1 LLATSLE
8 PCNGF
13 CRTCARLR
21 LRGTDECV
29 RPHTGRANQLGYSEV
44 TARGDNIL
52 EHSLADNDIRATYM
66 EAGTSPAR
74 RARAQH
80 RHELRTL
87 AYVTLDQA
95 NGGIVRN
102 LTHSGIGVQVVAAV
116 RPRQQLR
123 VRFELRYPRLQ
134 VETRAEVVWA
144 TFSGQCGIRFLDMP
158 PALKQQINQWIF
170 GNLLEGISLHAEHSG
185 SIFAPRPESEVRVH
199 AAGNGRASTAAEEE
213 DDGLMV
219 SASPVKVIALPV
231 RREPPEPVIE
241 EEGAI
246 DEMQPASADLDWL
259 SQPLTGRTLAWT
271 VDGLVVL
278 ASLLL
283 FTLVFLS
290 VTREAPKWPLPM
302 VSGAAL
308 TMAGLYW
315 AFFRYFAGGSLG
327 TRLAR
332 IAESEGLDRERQETF
347 R

>member
-1 LLATSLE
+1 
-8 PCNGF
+8 
-13 CRTCARLR
+13 
-21 LRGTDECV
+21 
-29 RPHTGRANQLGYSEV
+29 
-44 TARGDNIL
+44 
-52 EHSLADNDIRATYM
+52 M

-74 RARAQH
+74 QARAQH

-144 TFSGQCGIRFLDMP
+144 TFSGQCGIRFLDIP
-158 PALKQQINQWIF
+158 PVLKQQINQWIF

-185 SIFAPRPESEVRVH
+185 SIFAPRPENEVRVPVP
-199 AAGNGRASTAAEEE
+199 GNGHSSTVAKEE

-241 EEGAI
+241 EEGVI
-246 DEMQPASADLDWL
+246 GETPASADLGWL
-259 SQPLTGRTLAWT
+259 SQPLTGQTLAWT
-271 VDGLVVL
+271 VDGLVVF

-308 TMAGLYW
+308 TVAGLYW
-315 AFFRYFAGGSLG
+315 AFFRYLAGGSLG

-332 IAESEGLDRERQETF
+332 IAESEGRDREIREETF

>member
-1 LLATSLE
+1 
-8 PCNGF
+8 
-13 CRTCARLR
+13 
-21 LRGTDECV
+21 
-29 RPHTGRANQLGYSEV
+29 
-44 TARGDNIL
+44 
-52 EHSLADNDIRATYM
+52 M

-116 RPRQQLR
+116 RPKQQLR

-134 VETRAEVVWA
+134 VEARAEVVWA
-144 TFSGQCGIRFLDMP
+144 TFSGKCGIRFLDIP
-158 PALKQQINQWIF
+158 PVLKQQINQWIF

-185 SIFAPRPESEVRVH
+185 SIFAPRPENEVRVH
-199 AAGNGRASTAAEEE
+199 AAGNGRSSTATVEE

-219 SASPVKVIALPV
+219 SAGPVKVIALSV
-231 RREPPEPVIE
+231 RREPPEPVIRD
-241 EEGAI
+241 EGAI
-246 DEMQPASADLDWL
+246 DEPQPISADRDCL

-271 VDGLVVL
+271 VDGLVVF

-290 VTREAPKWPLPM
+290 VTRETPKWPLPM

-332 IAESEGLDRERQETF
+332 ITQSEGQDREIREETF

>member
-1 LLATSLE
+1 
-8 PCNGF
+8 
-13 CRTCARLR
+13 
-21 LRGTDECV
+21 
-29 RPHTGRANQLGYSEV
+29 
-44 TARGDNIL
+44 
-52 EHSLADNDIRATYM
+52 M
-66 EAGTSPAR
+66 EAGTSPER
-74 RARAQH
+74 QARAQH

-102 LTHSGIGVQVVAAV
+102 LTNTGIGVQVVAAV

-185 SIFAPRPESEVRVH
+185 SIFAPKPENEVHVH
-199 AAGNGRASTAAEEE
+199 AAGNGRSSTVAAEE

-231 RREPPEPVIE
+231 RREPPEPVIRE
-241 EEGAI
+241 EDVIGETQLLA
-246 DEMQPASADLDWL
+246 EAPDWL

-271 VDGLVVL
+271 VDGLVVF

-327 TRLAR
+327 TKLAR
-332 IAESEGLDRERQETF
+332 IAESDGRDREIRHETF

>member
-1 LLATSLE
+1 
-8 PCNGF
+8 
-13 CRTCARLR
+13 
-21 LRGTDECV
+21 
-29 RPHTGRANQLGYSEV
+29 
-44 TARGDNIL
+44 
-52 EHSLADNDIRATYM
+52 M

-74 RARAQH
+74 QARAQH

-158 PALKQQINQWIF
+158 PVLKQQINQWIF
-170 GNLLEGISLHAEHSG
+170 GNLLEGVSLHAEHSG
-185 SIFAPRPESEVRVH
+185 SIFAPRPEGEVHMH
-199 AAGNGRASTAAEEE
+199 APGNGHSSTAAAEE

-231 RREPPEPVIE
+231 RREPPEPVIGD
-241 EEGAI
+241 EGAI
-246 DEMQPASADLDWL
+246 DEMQPRSADPDWL

-327 TRLAR
+327 TKLAR
-332 IAESEGLDRERQETF
+332 IAESDGQDREIRQETF

>member
-1 LLATSLE
+1 
-8 PCNGF
+8 
-13 CRTCARLR
+13 
-21 LRGTDECV
+21 
-29 RPHTGRANQLGYSEV
+29 
-44 TARGDNIL
+44 
-52 EHSLADNDIRATYM
+52 M

-74 RARAQH
+74 QARAQH

-102 LTHSGIGVQVVAAV
+102 LTNTGIGVQVVAAV

-185 SIFAPRPESEVRVH
+185 SIFAPKPENEVHVH
-199 AAGNGRASTAAEEE
+199 AAGNGCSSTVAAEE

-231 RREPPEPVIE
+231 RREPPEPVIRE
-241 EEGAI
+241 EDVIGETQLLA
-246 DEMQPASADLDWL
+246 EAPDWL
-259 SQPLTGRTLAWT
+259 SQPLTGRTLAWI
-271 VDGLVVL
+271 VDGLVVF

-332 IAESEGLDRERQETF
+332 IAESEGQDREIGQETF

>member
-1 LLATSLE
+1 
-8 PCNGF
+8 
-13 CRTCARLR
+13 
-21 LRGTDECV
+21 
-29 RPHTGRANQLGYSEV
+29 
-44 TARGDNIL
+44 
-52 EHSLADNDIRATYM
+52 M

-74 RARAQH
+74 QARAQH

-102 LTHSGIGVQVVAAV
+102 LTNTGIGVQVVAAV

-158 PALKQQINQWIF
+158 PVLKQQINQWIF

-185 SIFAPRPESEVRVH
+185 SIFAPKPENEMHVH
-199 AAGNGRASTAAEEE
+199 AAGNGRSSTVAAEE
-213 DDGLMV
+213 DDGLRV

-231 RREPPEPVIE
+231 RREPPEPVIG

-246 DEMQPASADLDWL
+246 DEMQPPSADADWL

-290 VTREAPKWPLPM
+290 VTREPPKWPLPM

-327 TRLAR
+327 TKLAR
-332 IAESEGLDRERQETF
+332 IAESDGRDREIREETF